1 MRRIICAA
9 AFALLL
15 AGAGPPASAQED
27 LVPKAEVFGGY
38 SWGGGDLHGWGAS
51 VTGNVNRWFGLT
63 ADFSGHYSGGEPGLV
78 RERQRGH
85 SFLFGP
91 RVSLRRKR
99 TTAFAYALFGGIHF
113 RDEVSAPSLGF
124 NGTFTDNGFNMALGG
139 GLDVNLTRRV
149 SLRAFQLDYLR
160 PTFFGEAH
168 HRGRLAFGLVLRL
181 GRK

>member
-1 MRRIICAA
+1 MRRFICAA

-15 AGAGPPASAQED
+15 VGAGPPASAQDET
-27 LVPKAEVFGGY
+27 PKAEVFGGY
-38 SWGGGDLHGWGAS
+38 SWGGGDFHGWGAS
-51 VTGNVNRWFGLT
+51 VTGNVNRWFGVT
-63 ADFSGHYSGGEPGLV
+63 ADFSGQYSGGEPGLV
-78 RERQRGH
+78 RERQRAH
-85 SFLFGP
+85 SYLFGP

-99 TTAFAYALFGGIHF
+99 TTLFAYALFGGIHF

-124 NGTFTDNGFNMALGG
+124 SGTFTDNGFNMALGG

-149 SLRAFQLDYLR
+149 ALRAFQLDYLR

-168 HRGRLAFGLVLRL
+168 NRGRLAAGLVLRL